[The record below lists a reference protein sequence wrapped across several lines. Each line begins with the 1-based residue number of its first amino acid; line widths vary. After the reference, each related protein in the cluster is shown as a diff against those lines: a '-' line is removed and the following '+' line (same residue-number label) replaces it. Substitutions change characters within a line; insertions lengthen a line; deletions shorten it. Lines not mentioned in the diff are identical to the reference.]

1 MRLIDADKI
10 EFVLPR
16 TLTEEEKK
24 TYGLVIK
31 KAFENAP
38 TVEAIPIEWIKEYA
52 KLNKF
57 ETDDGLVCI
66 RLEQIVDMIIE
77 DFEEALTY
85 ARFPTE

>member
-1 MRLIDADKI
+1 MRLIDADALIPKWVFGNAERDEI
-10 EFVLPR
+10 R
-16 TLTEEEKK
+16 
-24 TYGLVIK
+24 
-31 KAFENAP
+31 NAP